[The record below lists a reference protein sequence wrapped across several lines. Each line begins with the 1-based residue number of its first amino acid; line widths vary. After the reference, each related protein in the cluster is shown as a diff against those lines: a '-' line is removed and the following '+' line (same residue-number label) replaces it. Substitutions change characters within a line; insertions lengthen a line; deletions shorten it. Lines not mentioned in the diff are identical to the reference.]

1 MQSGNHETY
10 IRKYSYVGTLSCY
23 EKMKQNILTKLKEN

>member
-10 IRKYSYVGTLSCY
+10 IRKYSYVDFLSGY
-23 EKMKQNILTKLKEN
+23 EKVKQNILTKLKEN